1 MALSDQA
8 TFALTVNDVIQEA
21 YDRIGGDPILGYDV
35 RSARRSLNIMFS
47 DWANR
52 GYNQWTVEEKDL
64 TIVKS
69 TISYDLPS
77 DTIDIINANIKE
89 SNGLYYAMSRLGL
102 GDYSAIQNKATESRP
117 TQFYLQRTS
126 TPKIYLYPAPD
137 DSTDIVNYWRIR
149 RIMDITASTV
159 AGVEQNTDVPSR
171 AIECM
176 CSGLTFFLSQKRPN
190 IDINRRAELKLD
202 YEAAF
207 ERLIAGDDSPS
218 TRIIPST
225 SYYNGLG

>member
-69 TISYDLPS
+69 TISYDLPA

-102 GDYSAIQNKATESRP
+102 NDYSAIQNKATESRP

-137 DSTDIVNYWRIR
+137 DSTDVVNYWRIR

-202 YEAAF
+202 YESAF

-225 SYYNGLG
+225 SYYNGT

>member
-69 TISYDLPS
+69 TISYDLPA

-89 SNGLYYAMSRLGL
+89 STGLYYAMSRLGL
-102 GDYSAIQNKATESRP
+102 NDYSAIQNKATESRP

-137 DSTDIVNYWRIR
+137 DSSDVVNYWRIR
-149 RIMDITASTV
+149 RIMDVTASTV
-159 AGVEQNTDVPSR
+159 DGVEQNTDVPSR

-202 YEAAF
+202 YESAF

-225 SYYNGLG
+225 SYYNGT

>member
-1 MALSDQA
+1 MALSGTA
-8 TFALTVNDVIQEA
+8 TFNLTVNDVIQEA

-35 RSARRSLNIMFS
+35 RSARRSINILFS

-64 TIVKS
+64 TLVQS
-69 TISYDLPS
+69 TISYDLPA

-89 SNGLYYAMSRLGL
+89 SDGKYYAMSRLGL
-102 GDYSAIQNKATESRP
+102 NDYSAIQTKTTEARP

-126 TPKIYLYPAPD
+126 TPKIYLYPAPN
-137 DSTDIVNYWRIR
+137 DSTDVVNYWRIR
-149 RIMDITASTV
+149 RIEDVTAQTV
-159 AGVEQNTDVPSR
+159 NGVEQNVDVPSR

-176 CSGLTFFLSQKRPN
+176 CSGLTYFLAQKRIN

-202 YEAAF
+202 YEQAF
-207 ERLIAGDDSPS
+207 ERLIAGDDTPS
-218 TRIIPST
+218 TRILPST
-225 SYYNGLG
+225 SYYNGT

>member
-64 TIVKS
+64 TLVKS

-77 DTIDIINANIKE
+77 DTIDIINANLLE
-89 SNGLYYAMSRLGL
+89 SDGKYYAMSRLGL
-102 GDYSAIQNKATESRP
+102 NNYSAIQNKATESRP

-137 DSTDIVNYWRIR
+137 DSTDVVNYWRIR
-149 RIMDITASTV
+149 RIMDVTASTI

-207 ERLIAGDDSPS
+207 ERLIAGDDTPS

>member
-69 TISYDLPS
+69 TISYDLPA

-89 SNGLYYAMSRLGL
+89 STGLYYAMSRLGL
-102 GDYSAIQNKATESRP
+102 NDYSAIQNKATESRP

-137 DSTDIVNYWRIR
+137 DSTDVVNYWRIR

-202 YEAAF
+202 YESAF

-225 SYYNGLG
+225 SYYNGT

>member
-69 TISYDLPS
+69 TISYDLPA

-102 GDYSAIQNKATESRP
+102 NDYSAIQNKATESRP

-126 TPKIYLYPAPD
+126 TPKIYLYLAPD
-137 DSTDIVNYWRIR
+137 DSTDVVNYWRIR

-202 YEAAF
+202 YESAF

-225 SYYNGLG
+225 SYYNGT